1 MIPNEH
7 RWPDCTH
14 RVTGLVNLAWCLRV
28 CFFLVL
34 GDADAGG
41 AEAGKWRGDACQDV
55 TEVTQLRHGLHDRR
69 GCGNEKQDT
78 NERELSRRVAY
89 TGVNLWKN

>member
-1 MIPNEH
+1 MA
-7 RWPDCTH
+7 
-14 RVTGLVNLAWCLRV
+14 GLHPQSYWASKSGVV
-28 CFFLVL
+28 PESFCFFLVL
-34 GDADAGG
+34 GDAEADG

-55 TEVTQLRHGLHDRR
+55 TEMTQLRHGLHDRR

-89 TGVNLWKN
+89 PGVNLWKN